1 LYNGEVELRLLD
13 LTDVRQK
20 YGESVSEYLR
30 QFRETRNMCYNL
42 TIGEKDL
49 ANLAFVGLSSYLRE
63 KMEGQDF
70 IDVNQ
75 VLQRAVVHENRAR
88 DQRSHSQFWE
98 SDTREKEK
106 QGVNFVEE
114 DATDDSD
121 IEVCITEW
129 VDSAKGKPITC
140 SFLKPNTSHK
150 DEMRSTFDVSK
161 CDKLFDILVQGGL
174 IKLKDG
180 HTIPTAKLLAKK
192 KYCKWH
198 DSYSHTTNECNYF
211 QRQV

>member
-1 LYNGEVELRLLD
+1 MG
-13 LTDVRQK
+13 
-20 YGESVSEYLR
+20 G
-30 QFRETRNMCYNL
+30 F
-42 TIGEKDL
+42 
-49 ANLAFVGLSSYLRE
+49 
-63 KMEGQDF
+63 
-70 IDVNQ
+70 
-75 VLQRAVVHENRAR
+75 
-88 DQRSHSQFWE
+88 SQ
-98 SDTREKEK
+98 
-106 QGVNFVEE
+106 
-114 DATDDSD
+114 
-121 IEVCITEW
+121 
-129 VDSAKGKPITC
+129 GKPITC